1 MLLKKALK
9 TPNNHID
16 HKFLML
22 DCRSETLAKY
32 FGLSFRF
39 LKYDVK
45 QASVEVFRH
54 CKVVGLISEDIF

>member
-1 MLLKKALK
+1 
-9 TPNNHID
+9 
-16 HKFLML
+16 ML
-22 DCRSETLAKY
+22 DCHSETLAKY